1 MNIFNYSIRFLCL
14 VLIAFAITS
23 CGAKQSFPEQV
34 YSSQVIK
41 SDMVWSGQVTVKG
54 VVVVGRGATLTIKPG
69 TTVLFEKVDS
79 NNDSIGDSEI
89 RVLGRLLARGTD
101 DKPILFQSGALN
113 PHRKDWSYILFFTSG
128 QVSVVEHCVI
138 KHGFSGLQAHFSTVN
153 IANVTF
159 QDNHEGLR
167 FGRAKLTIKNNR
179 FVDNDIGIRFT
190 RMEGPVTISLNEIR
204 KNRIGVFLVP
214 SGQNTQDFFEP
225 DRTGKPWNTGRL
237 LITKNNISD
246 NSWYN
251 VSLGEKQFWDLDM
264 SDNWWGTS
272 DIMKIRQTVF
282 DKLRDETLGSVILEP
297 VAADAIPEA
306 GLQPEN

>member
-1 MNIFNYSIRFLCL
+1 
-14 VLIAFAITS
+14 
-23 CGAKQSFPEQV
+23 
-34 YSSQVIK
+34 
-41 SDMVWSGQVTVKG
+41 
-54 VVVVGRGATLTIKPG
+54 VVVGRGATLTINPG
-69 TTVLFEKVDS
+69 TTVLFEKVDT

-89 RVLGRLLARGTD
+89 RVLGRLLARGTHD
-101 DKPILFQSGALN
+101 DPIFFQSAAAN

-128 QVSVVEHCVI
+128 QESVVEHCVI

-167 FGRAKLTIKNNR
+167 FGRARLSIRNNR
-179 FVDNDIGIRFT
+179 FVDNDVGIRFT
-190 RMEGPVTISLNEIR
+190 RMEGPVSISFNEIR

-237 LITKNNISD
+237 LITKNNIVD

-264 SDNWWGTS
+264 TDNWWGTDS
-272 DIMKIRQTVF
+272 VSKIRQTVF
-282 DKLRDETLGSVILEP
+282 DKWRDATLGSVILEP
-297 VAADAIPEA
+297 VAPHAITEA
-306 GLQPEN
+306 GPQPEN